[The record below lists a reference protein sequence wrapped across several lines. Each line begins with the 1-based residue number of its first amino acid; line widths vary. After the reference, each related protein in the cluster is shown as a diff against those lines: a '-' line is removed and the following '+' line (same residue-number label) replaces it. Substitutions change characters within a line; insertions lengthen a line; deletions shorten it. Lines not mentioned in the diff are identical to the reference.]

1 MIELSDELRL
11 LLTKN
16 PGEALQLVDPKTRE
30 TFVLVRSEVFD
41 RLKRLVYD
49 DSELSVQDA
58 YPLLDEMAAKA
69 GWDDPAMDIYNDL
82 APREAK

>member
-11 LLTKN
+11 
-16 PGEALQLVDPKTRE
+16 ALREHPEEPVSLVDPATGE
-30 TFVLVRSEVFD
+30 NFVLVRAAVYE

-49 DSELSVQDA
+49 DSEFSVQES

-69 GWDDPAMDIYNDL
+69 GWDDPAMDVYNDL
-82 APREAK
+82 APKEPT